1 MALTAGFQKGV
12 IMFGKLSVLLLV
24 ILIVAGILGF
34 APLPGLASVVVA
46 LAQIVFFV
54 VLVMLV
60 IALFDAL
67 GDRSRYG
74 RS

>member
-1 MALTAGFQKGV
+1 
-12 IMFGKLSVLLLV
+12 MFGKLSVLLLI
-24 ILIVAGILGF
+24 ILIAAGILGF
-34 APLPGLASVVVA
+34 APVPGLASVVVA
-46 LAQIVFFV
+46 LAQIVFIF

-67 GDRSRYG
+67 GDRSRFG